1 MERLTDEQIA
11 AQLDKMDDW
20 EVDNDFITKEY
31 EFEDFKTALEFVNEV
46 GKLAETAEHHP
57 DIYLGFGYAQIALT
71 THDAEGLTQKDFDL
85 AHQID
90 QLP

>member
-46 GKLAETAEHHP
+46 GKLAEIAKHHP
-57 DIYLGFGYAQIALT
+57 DIYLGFGYAQVALT